1 MDDKD
6 LRFVIECKSNQCH
19 DWMAFASW
27 YSIRKRIPDAQV
39 SVHVSLD
46 RPFFRWANKVGVR
59 LSRVR
64 PEGTSIA
71 PTVVAARDFE
81 SSLEVSPAKTDRQTC
96 FVDYAD
102 GCGNFVTDE
111 WINKDEIPFERAL
124 RRFGTQNMTVNEM
137 AVLALWESCHLVYQS
152 VGGL

>member
-6 LRFVIECKSNQCH
+6 LSFVIECKSNQCH

-27 YSIRKRIPDAQV
+27 YSIRKRMPDSKV
-39 SVHVSLD
+39 SIHVSLD

-59 LSRVR
+59 LSRVL
-64 PEGTSIA
+64 PEGFVIP
-71 PTVVAARDFE
+71 PTVAAARDFDGSLGI
-81 SSLEVSPAKTDRQTC
+81 SSSKSDDQTC
-96 FVDYAD
+96 LVDYSQ
-102 GCGNFVTDE
+102 GCGNFVVDE
-111 WINKDEIPFERAL
+111 WIHKTDIPFERAL

-137 AVLALWESCHLVYQS
+137 AILALWESCHNIYQS